1 MSGTAASKPPEPRYY
16 YYCLKFSLSVYSM
29 LFLISGFVILCIG
42 AYAEAERMKLKTI
55 DGIFL
60 APAIILLLLGIV
72 MFSVSFIGMV
82 GSLRDN
88 LMLLKIFFW
97 VLLVI
102 FVIEVV
108 MLLVNLLFES
118 QMKTLIHTNIR
129 EGIKHYYDDLDFK
142 NILDFIQEKFE
153 CCGGDEFGD
162 WKVNNYHSCNSTGPL
177 ACGVPYTCCVVRKA
191 SSGVKNTLCGFQALN
206 QERLQL
212 TGVIHV
218 RGCVHAVMFWF
229 KDNFGVTIGLIFG
242 ILIPQVLG
250 LIMTFLFWSK
260 VTNFR
265 EFDTVDCGIPL
276 IFDFKAL
283 DLSGA
288 GWCLCL
294 PRDDGYIR
302 VNVDGDD
309 PGDGTPQ
316 DNHTG

>member
-206 QERLQL
+206 QE
-212 TGVIHV
+212 
-218 RGCVHAVMFWF
+218 
-229 KDNFGVTIGLIFG
+229 
-242 ILIPQVLG
+242 VLG